1 MFEPH
6 YFQVLPN
13 LDLSL
18 PIGLGYNLTGRS
30 FSYYAQN
37 GGTGDFEVGVS
48 ALYQSVWKA
57 SLTMTGFIGAPDR
70 QPLADR
76 DIIAF
81 SVERT
86 F

>member
-1 MFEPH
+1 MGH
-6 YFQVLPN
+6 
-13 LDLSL
+13 
-18 PIGLGYNLTGRS
+18 S
-30 FSYYAQN
+30 FTYYAQN
-37 GGTGDFEVGVS
+37 GGTGDFEIGVS

-57 SLTMTGFIGAPDR
+57 SLRVTGFTGSPAA

-76 DIIAF
+76 DIITF